1 MKLAMFRDAT
11 NRTSPNRK
19 PAGGPRCAL
28 RRHAYSMSEMIITI
42 SVIGVLA
49 GLVVPSL
56 TGTLAGSKEAIAN
69 DRLELL
75 NQALNE
81 WAHAFKE
88 YSMAPQ
94 DGSASDELTILLDL
108 EYRNPDANKTLPG
121 SPFVEPRYRPQ
132 ASSNTADYRIVW
144 AGYRFK
150 LLRPG
155 QSGTGIKIPF
165 DGSDYGTPYTY
176 PSNFSTSGR

>member
-1 MKLAMFRDAT
+1 MKICMSREAT
-11 NRTSPNRK
+11 NRTGPARK
-19 PAGGPRCAL
+19 PAGRCLCAL

-42 SVIGVLA
+42 SIIGVLA

-56 TGTLAGSKEAIAN
+56 TGTLAGSKEALAN
-69 DRLELL
+69 DKVETL

-81 WAHAFKE
+81 WSHAFKE

-108 EYRNPDANKTLPG
+108 EYRNPDPNKTLPG

-132 ASSNTADYRIVW
+132 ASSNAADYRIVW
-144 AGYRFK
+144 TGYRFK

-165 DGSDYGTPYTY
+165 DGSDYGTPYAY
-176 PSNFSTSGR
+176 PANFSTSGR